1 MLTPLR
7 RYQPIKWIT
16 YFLLVNFIN
25 LSANFY
31 QASVIDSTLLGNHD
45 PIDSITELV
54 LEFVL
59 EMDDETIPDTE
70 IPHEKRKI
78 VDFKVLVEK
87 TSINIVPPKISYR
100 KDPVFTLEVIFESIH
115 LEQSSP
121 PPKYFI

>member
-1 MLTPLR
+1 MLIHLR

-31 QASVIDSTLLGNHD
+31 QASVIDSILLENHD

-54 LEFVL
+54 LEYVL

-70 IPHEKRKI
+70 VPHEKRKI
-78 VDFKVLVEK
+78 VDFKVLIEK
-87 TSINIVPPKISYR
+87 TPINIVPPKITFR
-100 KDPVFTLEVIFESIH
+100 KDHVFILKDIFENIH

>member
-1 MLTPLR
+1 M
-7 RYQPIKWIT
+7 KWIT
-16 YFLLVNFIN
+16 YLLLVNFVN

-31 QASVIDSTLLGNHD
+31 QASVMDSILLENHD

-54 LEFVL
+54 LEYVL

-70 IPHEKRKI
+70 VPHEKRKI
-78 VDFKVLVEK
+78 VDFKILIEK
-87 TSINIVPPKISYR
+87 TSTNFVAVKITFR
-100 KDPVFTLEVIFESIH
+100 KDPVFILEDIFENIH